1 MSELTVIIPTW
12 NRGKLLMNCLQ
23 SLRKQTVPCHIL
35 VVDNGS
41 ADSTQEVI
49 EAQRQELPGML
60 DCIQL
65 GRSFGF
71 SRAVNEGIKAAQ
83 TEFIALLNS
92 DTEADPHW
100 VEAGLHAFRER
111 HDYSFFASKIVNF
124 HQRNLLDCAGDC
136 YSQAG
141 SPYKRGYGE
150 PVEKFSRT
158 QPVLGASAAAAF
170 YLRRLFEDIGF
181 FDEDFVIYL
190 EAVDLNLRAQL
201 LGHRCLYLPDAI
213 VYHMEAASDP
223 STGLQTNRPQTTDHR
238 PQPYY
243 SPGRAHWITRNR
255 WQLMVTYQPLRHLPW
270 ILYGWVRSA
279 LFHLFKGGFF
289 GSFLLGFTCGLF
301 RTPSAFR
308 KRLALR
314 QNRVLSTRQ
323 FCDLLRSCGP

>member
-1 MSELTVIIPTW
+1 MSQLTVIIPTW
-12 NRGKLLMNCLQ
+12 NQGQLLMNCLQ
-23 SLRKQTVPCHIL
+23 SLRKQTVPYHIL

-49 EAQRQELPGML
+49 EAQRQEFPGML

-71 SRAVNEGIKAAQ
+71 PRAVNEGIKAAQ
-83 TEFIALLNS
+83 TEFVALLNS
-92 DTEADPHW
+92 DTEADPRW
-100 VEAGLHAFRER
+100 VEAGPHAFRER

-141 SPYKRGYGE
+141 IPYKRGYGE
-150 PVEKFSRT
+150 PVEKFSQT

-190 EAVDLNLRAQL
+190 EDADLSLRAQL

-213 VYHMEAASDP
+213 VYYREAASDP

-270 ILYGWVRSA
+270 VLYGWVRSA
-279 LFHLFKGGFF
+279 LFHLFKGGVF

-314 QNRVLSTRQ
+314 RNRVLSTRQ
-323 FCDLLRSCGP
+323 FCDLLRSCIP